1 MLIKKVRFGNFTQ
14 CAIAMLTNDPPGC
27 RCPQAPRA
35 QPQGPGLQVPPDSHR
50 VPYPPPVPLL
60 QDRRCSPSHL
70 EIRELHRLHHG
81 LIDHSPEWMFKE
93 LGPDILHYD
102 QGYCSK
108 SSDSLDL
115 SELKPAR
122 TTRLTCP
129 LLLNC
134 ANKCDRIDTICSAID
149 RIRLAKSFPVAPIS
163 LTAGYHHHLQTPN

>member
-1 MLIKKVRFGNFTQ
+1 
-14 CAIAMLTNDPPGC
+14 MLTSNPPGR

-35 QPQGPGLQVPPDSHR
+35 QPQGPGLQVPPDSRR
-50 VPYPPPVPLL
+50 VPYPPSVPLL
-60 QDRRCSPSHL
+60 QDRRCSPTYL
-70 EIRELHRLHHG
+70 EIRELHCQHHG

-122 TTRLTCP
+122 TTRLICSW
-129 LLLNC
+129 LLNR
-134 ANKCDRIDTICSAID
+134 ANYCDSIYTICLTFG
-149 RIRLAKSFPVAPIS
+149 RIRLEISFPIAALP
-163 LTAGYHHHLQTPN
+163 LQLVIITGCRPHPL

>member
-1 MLIKKVRFGNFTQ
+1 
-14 CAIAMLTNDPPGC
+14 
-27 RCPQAPRA
+27 
-35 QPQGPGLQVPPDSHR
+35 
-50 VPYPPPVPLL
+50 
-60 QDRRCSPSHL
+60 
-70 EIRELHRLHHG
+70 
-81 LIDHSPEWMFKE
+81 MFKE

-129 LLLNC
+129 LLLIC

-163 LTAGYHHHLQTPN
+163 LLQLVIITSYRRLFSYHAWLLSIIRPVICARFSQFPSISFDF

>member
-1 MLIKKVRFGNFTQ
+1 VITGLAPEIPEDLYMLIKKVCFGEVAPD
-14 CAIAMLTNDPPGC
+14 AIAMLTRYPPGR

-60 QDRRCSPSHL
+60 QDRRCSPTYL
-70 EIRELHRLHHG
+70 EIRELHRQHHG
-81 LIDHSPEWMFKE
+81 LIDHSLEWMFKE

-122 TTRLTCP
+122 TTRLTCSW
-129 LLLNC
+129 LLNRDI
-134 ANKCDRIDTICSAID
+134 NVTVWTLSA
-149 RIRLAKSFPVAPIS
+149 
-163 LTAGYHHHLQTPN
+163 